1 MTCTDLRKDM
11 DEKEAINTVVKS
23 STVGDFRKNDNSKNV
38 PYILQ
43 PEVEPQIEESES
55 RNQVPDSIKL
65 SSGAQEPLKDIA
77 EKIMVKNKKRVKP
90 MKKKEEGPAEFD
102 PRKFNAYGQITDKN
116 FLKKFKPVEKE
127 IQKGEEQPQKTMQK

>member
-43 PEVEPQIEESES
+43 PEVEP
-55 RNQVPDSIKL
+55 
-65 SSGAQEPLKDIA
+65 
-77 EKIMVKNKKRVKP
+77 
-90 MKKKEEGPAEFD
+90 
-102 PRKFNAYGQITDKN
+102 
-116 FLKKFKPVEKE
+116 
-127 IQKGEEQPQKTMQK
+127 

>member
-1 MTCTDLRKDM
+1 
-11 DEKEAINTVVKS
+11 
-23 STVGDFRKNDNSKNV
+23 
-38 PYILQ
+38 
-43 PEVEPQIEESES
+43 
-55 RNQVPDSIKL
+55 
-65 SSGAQEPLKDIA
+65 
-77 EKIMVKNKKRVKP
+77 MVKNKKRVKP